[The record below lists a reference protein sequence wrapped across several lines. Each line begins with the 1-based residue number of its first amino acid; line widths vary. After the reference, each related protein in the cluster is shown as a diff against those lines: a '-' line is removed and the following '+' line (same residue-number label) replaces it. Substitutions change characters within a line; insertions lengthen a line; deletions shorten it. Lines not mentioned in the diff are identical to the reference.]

1 MIKALKDIL
10 IFPAVAIAFVAIL
23 FLSLDQY
30 CVSDS
35 NKRLPRYPSAERIEE
50 THNGLRPRGVGNTL
64 EVFLSQDSSE
74 TIEAWYAE
82 LALEAVKS
90 GKTRG
95 VANLSHWLEPDA
107 SGQGIRIYN
116 LSQCVM

>member
-1 MIKALKDIL
+1 MIKTLKDIL
-10 IFPAVAIAFVAIL
+10 FFPLFILIFVGAL
-23 FLSLDQY
+23 FLGLDQV
-30 CVSDS
+30 CVSDA
-35 NKRLPRYPSAERIEE
+35 NKRLPRYPGAERIEE

-64 EVFLSQDSSE
+64 EVFLSQDSSK
-74 TIEAWYAE
+74 TIEVWYAE
-82 LALEAVKS
+82 LALEAVQS

-107 SGQGIRIYN
+107 SGQGVRIYN